1 MPVEVTKKARNFDV
15 LLRFPQSN
23 MSVETNWQTA
33 RPTIR
38 ERAKFMLNNDRL
50 SDVKFVATKSNGECE
65 GKQVI
70 PAHKFILAIG
80 SPVFE
85 AMFYGE
91 LAETK
96 DIIEL
101 PDCDNESLS
110 ELFRYMYS
118 DEVNLSG
125 SNVMGV
131 LYLAKKYMVP
141 SLTDKCVE
149 YLKEKLDPS
158 NVFIIL
164 PFAQKYEDNTLV
176 DRCWNV
182 IDEQTEAAVN
192 SDGFEMIEESLLEG
206 VITRDNLMIEEVVLF
221 QAVIRWATK
230 QCEKQGLVADG
241 KVKRRIIGERAIK
254 AIRFPLMTMEEF
266 ASVVIDTN
274 LLTTEETNGLFKFF
288 AIPRH
293 SAPVEFPK
301 NERRPRIVRCER
313 FGSVNGK
320 WNYGHSRKDYLG
332 LTVDRDI
339 KLLGISLF
347 GSENNSYKVT
357 LQVKNADNN
366 STIVSKSGTYPS
378 NILPS
383 KRHRY
388 YGYEVLF
395 DSAVL
400 LKKNIRYNIEAF
412 ITGPA
417 SERGEKG
424 FDTVKESGV
433 TFTFSKIEGELAS
446 NGTSHN
452 SGQFPG
458 FLFSV

>member
-1 MPVEVTKKARNFDV
+1 
-15 LLRFPQSN
+15 
-23 MSVETNWQTA
+23 
-33 RPTIR
+33 
-38 ERAKFMLNNDRL
+38 MLNNDRL
-50 SDVKFVATKSNGECE
+50 SDVKFIATKSNGESE
-65 GKQVI
+65 SKQVI
-70 PAHKFILAIG
+70 SAHKFILAIG

-85 AMFYGE
+85 VMFYGE

-96 DIIEL
+96 DTIEL
-101 PDCDNESLS
+101 PDCDNESLL

-125 SNVMGV
+125 CNVMGV

-141 SLTDKCVE
+141 SLTDKCME

-164 PFAQKYEDNTLV
+164 PFAQKYEDKILV

-192 SDGFEMIEESLLEG
+192 SDGFEMIEKSLLEG
-206 VITRDNLMIEEVVLF
+206 VITRDNLMIEEVALF
-221 QAVIRWATK
+221 RAVIRWATK
-230 QCEKQGLVADG
+230 QSEKQGLVADG

-254 AIRFPLMTMEEF
+254 AIRFPLMTIEEF

-288 AIPRH
+288 AIPGH
-293 SAPVEFPK
+293 NAPVEFPK
-301 NERRPRIVRCER
+301 NERRPHIVRCER

-320 WNYGHSRKDYLG
+320 WNYGMSRKDYLG

-357 LQVKNADNN
+357 LEVKKAYNN
-366 STIVSKSGTYPS
+366 TTIVSKSGTYPS

-400 LKKNIRYNIEAF
+400 LKKNIRYDIEAF
-412 ITGPA
+412 ITGPT

-424 FDTVKESGV
+424 FDTVKESDV
-433 TFTFSKIEGELAS
+433 TFTFSEIEGKVDS
-446 NGTSHN
+446 NSTSHCF
-452 SGQFPG
+452 GQFPE

>member
-1 MPVEVTKKARNFDV
+1 
-15 LLRFPQSN
+15 
-23 MSVETNWQTA
+23 
-33 RPTIR
+33 
-38 ERAKFMLNNDRL
+38 
-50 SDVKFVATKSNGECE
+50 
-65 GKQVI
+65 
-70 PAHKFILAIG
+70 
-80 SPVFE
+80 
-85 AMFYGE
+85 
-91 LAETK
+91 
-96 DIIEL
+96 
-101 PDCDNESLS
+101 
-110 ELFRYMYS
+110 MYS

-141 SLTDKCVE
+141 SLTDKCME

-164 PFAQKYEDNTLV
+164 PFAQKYEDKTLV

-192 SDGFEMIEESLLEG
+192 SDGFEMIEKSLLER
-206 VITRDNLMIEEVVLF
+206 VIARDNLMIEEVALF
-221 QAVIRWATK
+221 QAVVRWATK

-254 AIRFPLMTMEEF
+254 AIRFPLMTIEEF

-274 LLTTEETNGLFKFF
+274 LLTAEETNGLFKFF

-301 NERRPRIVRCER
+301 NERRRPRIVRCER

-320 WNYGHSRKDYLG
+320 WTYSGLSKDYLG

-357 LQVKNADNN
+357 LVVKNTVNN
-366 STIVSKSGTYPS
+366 TTMVSKSGTYPS

-383 KRHRY
+383 KCHRY
-388 YGYEVLF
+388 HGYEVLF

-400 LKKNIRYNIEAF
+400 LKKNIRYNIQAF

-433 TFTFSKIEGELAS
+433 TFTFSQMLGKLDS
-446 NGTSHN
+446 NGTSHC
-452 SGQFPG
+452 SGQFPE

>member
-1 MPVEVTKKARNFDV
+1 
-15 LLRFPQSN
+15 
-23 MSVETNWQTA
+23 
-33 RPTIR
+33 
-38 ERAKFMLNNDRL
+38 MLNNDRL
-50 SDVKFVATKSNGECE
+50 SDVKFVPANSNVESGS
-65 GKQVI
+65 KQVI
-70 PAHKFILAIG
+70 LAHKFILAIG

-96 DIIEL
+96 DTIEL
-101 PDCDNESLS
+101 PDCDNEGLL

-141 SLTDKCVE
+141 SLTDKCME

-164 PFAQKYEDNTLV
+164 PFAQKYEDKTLV

-182 IDEQTEAAVN
+182 IDEQAEAAVN
-192 SDGFEMIEESLLEG
+192 SDGFEMIEKSLLEG
-206 VITRDNLMIEEVVLF
+206 VITRDNLIIEEVILF
-221 QAVIRWATK
+221 QAVARWATK

-254 AIRFPLMTMEEF
+254 AIRFPLMTKEEF

-288 AIPRH
+288 AIPRQ

-301 NERRPRIVRCER
+301 NERRRPPFVRCER
-313 FGSVNGK
+313 FGSVGGTWK
-320 WNYGHSRKDYLG
+320 YGTYIDYLG
-332 LTVDRDI
+332 FTVDRDT
-339 KLLGISLF
+339 KLHGISLF

-357 LQVKNADNN
+357 LEVKNADNN
-366 STIVSKSGTYPS
+366 TTMVSKSGTYPS

-400 LKKNIRYNIEAF
+400 LKKIIRYNIKAS
-412 ITGPA
+412 IAGPPY
-417 SERGEKG
+417 EKGEKG

-433 TFTFSKIEGELAS
+433 TFTFSKFERC
-446 NGTSHN
+446 
-452 SGQFPG
+452 GQFPG